1 MSQPDEP
8 RRPRPKNPG
17 DPTKASRPKAA
28 PTDTDTESVWR
39 RPTEPDEE
47 FTRPRKKTSREPAPA
62 TGGPK
67 MIERILFGKVSTSH
81 LASFCRQFATYSDAG
96 VDLIKSLAAL
106 EKQFSRTAIGP
117 ILGRLI
123 LRVRQGDALSDAMER
138 EPQAFDNLFL
148 NMIRVAE
155 ARGGIPETMRGLADH
170 YDARVRLIRQAR
182 SAMIYPI
189 IVMIVAAGV
198 IALMSIFLLPM
209 FASLLEELTRGK
221 GGVANLPLPSRVL
234 MGLSKFVA
242 AAGWWLVPLLTVSS
256 IVGLFQLYKTRTGKA
271 AMDEA
276 GLYIPVF
283 GKFLR
288 LLETARFTRTL
299 AALLNAGVDMASS
312 LDLTSNVLRLTPYRR
327 AIQGTKAEVINGAEL
342 SEALTDTQRFSDD
355 VIAIVNS
362 GEETGNLPESLDK
375 LADDYEERVTYMVK
389 NLGSLVQPLIMIVLG
404 GVVLFIILAV
414 ILPYI
419 AVLSS
424 LGGG

>member
-8 RRPRPKNPG
+8 RRPRPKNPA
-17 DPTKASRPKAA
+17 DPPRAPRPKPS
-28 PTDTDTESVWR
+28 PTDPDTAWR
-39 RPTEPDEE
+39 RPTEPDEPL
-47 FTRPRKKTSREPAPA
+47 TRPRTRTTREPTPA

-67 MIERILFGKVSTSH
+67 LIERILFGKVSTTH
-81 LASFCRQFATYSDAG
+81 LANFCRQFATYSDAG
-96 VDLIKSLAAL
+96 VDLIKSLTAL
-106 EKQFSRTAIGP
+106 EKQFSRTAMGP

-123 LRVRQGDALSDAMER
+123 TRVRQGDALSDAMER

-155 ARGGIPETMRGLADH
+155 ARGGIPETMRGMADH
-170 YDARVRLIRQAR
+170 YEARVRLIRQAR

-198 IALMSIFLLPM
+198 IALMTMFLLPM
-209 FASLLEELTRGK
+209 FADLLKELARGK
-221 GGVANLPLPSRVL
+221 GGVANLPLPSRVM
-234 MGLSKFVA
+234 MGLSEFVA
-242 AAGWWLVPLLTVSS
+242 AAGWWLIPLLTVGS
-256 IVGLFQLYKTRTGKA
+256 IVGLFQLYKTKTGKA

-299 AALLNAGVDMASS
+299 AALLHAGVDMAAS
-312 LDLTSNVLRLTPYRR
+312 LDLTANVLRLTPYRR

-389 NLGSLVQPLIMIVLG
+389 NLGSLVQPLIMIMLG

-414 ILPYI
+414 ILPYVAI
-419 AVLSS
+419 LSS